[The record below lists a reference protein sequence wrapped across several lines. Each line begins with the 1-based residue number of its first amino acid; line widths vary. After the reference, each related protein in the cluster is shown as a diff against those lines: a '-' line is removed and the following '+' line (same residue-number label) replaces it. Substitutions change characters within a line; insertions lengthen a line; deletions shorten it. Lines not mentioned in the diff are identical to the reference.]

1 MPFSLAVIAKAVN
14 GQTVNG
20 KDISISSVNQLA
32 FILSPQSLETAL
44 ASSAIAIVIKETTQP
59 LPKPAIMVK
68 NPRLAMAKIL
78 ALFAPVPKPGKIHKS
93 AVIDKTAKIGKHTA
107 IGAYSVIG
115 ANCQIGANC
124 IIHSGVNI
132 YPGTEIG
139 NNVILHSG
147 CVIGVDGFGFAQD
160 ENKKHIKI
168 PQIGKVVIEDDVEIF
183 ANCTVARAT
192 LKETHI
198 KRGTKIDCLC
208 HIAHNCEVGE
218 DCAFASGVGVSGS
231 VTIKDRVLIGGQV
244 GFNNLITIGS
254 DSLLM
259 GRAGITKDV
268 PEKSVVSG
276 FPAQEHQKE
285 LKQQAL
291 IAKLPEIYQR
301 LKALEEKNK

>member
-1 MPFSLAVIAKAVN
+1 MPFSLAEIAKAVN

-32 FILSPQSLETAL
+32 FILSPQSLEKAL
-44 ASSAIAIVIKETTQP
+44 ASPAAALVIKETTRP

-68 NPRLAMAKIL
+68 DPRLAMAKIL
-78 ALFAPVPKPGKIHKS
+78 LLFAPVPKPGKIHKS

-115 ANCQIGANC
+115 ENCKIGANC

-132 YPGTEIG
+132 YPGTEIK

-160 ENKKHIKI
+160 ENKKHVKI

-183 ANCTVARAT
+183 ANCTIARAT
-192 LKETHI
+192 LNETRI

-208 HIAHNCEVGE
+208 HIAHNCEVGQ

-244 GFNNLITIGS
+244 GFNNHITVGS
-254 DSLLM
+254 NSLLM

-268 PEKSVVSG
+268 PEKTVVSG
-276 FPAQEHQKE
+276 FPAQEHKKE

-301 LKALEEKNK
+301 LKILEEKNK